1 MDNFVP
7 LESIE
12 VFVYDLVLIEE
23 RLTGWVIS
31 GHSFECGLAD
41 SELSDEKTRAL
52 KFLEH
57 PAMITQKIRTTK

>member
-12 VFVYDLVLIEE
+12 VLVYDLVLVEE

-31 GHSFECGLAD
+31 GPTHLNVAWLTLNFLTKRQ
-41 SELSDEKTRAL
+41 EL
-52 KFLEH
+52 
-57 PAMITQKIRTTK
+57 